1 MTRSQRRRGALAT
14 TQVLEGFIPRLGL
27 CVPVSRG
34 AVVALHA
41 LITLGM
47 LAGAAAL
54 SADGV
59 PPVTGRTAGTVDGG
73 PSGARGIPADTTG
86 QGLYEAACA
95 NCHGVAGGGLSP
107 VRLGLEAAPAD
118 FTDCNFASREP
129 DGDWVAV
136 AHQGGPVRGF
146 SDAMPAFG
154 DALTVGELQA
164 VMGYIRTLCGDEE
177 WPRGE
182 LNLPR
187 ALFTEK
193 AYPEDEAVFTADV
206 TAEGATAIGGEVVY
220 EERFGKRSQFE
231 VVVPFGTRERAGSG
245 GGWTGGVGDIAL
257 GLKRDM
263 YHSFEGGTIFS
274 LAGEVI
280 LPTGDEDDGFGSGTV
295 IFEPFASFGQILPA
309 GAFVHAQA
317 GVELPWDTDRAENET
332 FWRGALGR
340 TWQSGRWG
348 RAWSPMVEV
357 LGAREL
363 ESGAETSWD
372 LVPQLHVTLN
382 TRQHV
387 MLNVGVVV
395 PVTDSDVR
403 STRLV
408 AFVLWDWFDGGF
420 FEGW

>member
-1 MTRSQRRRGALAT
+1 MFAALAALVAFE
-14 TQVLEGFIPRLGL
+14 VL
-27 CVPVSRG
+27 VG
-34 AVVALHA
+34 A
-41 LITLGM
+41 M
-47 LAGAAAL
+47 PL
-54 SADGV
+54 SAEGGAPSTGMTSGPGGQADRRAV
-59 PPVTGRTAGTVDGG
+59 PILHV
-73 PSGARGIPADTTG
+73 IPADTTG

-95 NCHGVAGGGLSP
+95 NCHGVAGTGLSP
-107 VRLGLEAAPAD
+107 VRLGLEAAPAN

-129 DGDWVAV
+129 NGDWVAV

-154 DALTVGELQA
+154 DALTVGELEA
-164 VMGYIRTLCGDEE
+164 VMGYIRTLCGDDD

-187 ALFTEK
+187 AIFTEK

-206 TAEGATAIGGEVVY
+206 TAEGATAVAGEVVY
-220 EERFGKRSQFE
+220 EERFGKRSQLE
-231 VVVPFGTRERAGSG
+231 VVVPFGTRERAGG
-245 GGWTGGVGDIAL
+245 DGWTGGMGDIAL
-257 GLKRDM
+257 GVKRDM

-309 GAFVHAQA
+309 GAFAHAQV
-317 GVELPWDTDRAENET
+317 GLELPWDMDRAENEA

-340 TWQSGRWG
+340 TWQSGPWG

-357 LGAREL
+357 LGARAL

-403 STRLV
+403 PTRLM
-408 AFVLWDWFDGGF
+408 AFILWDWFDGGF